1 MLSYYSAIQFCV
13 TDLLDL
19 PAEPRI
25 SIHFNIRKIG
35 EKLSQHKLISAL
47 LARSQSDVWREARLE
62 WEYVTLY
69 KGRGQDS
76 CLCGHTP
83 IIELCEIRNKLNDN
97 TAIVGNCCVKRFLNI
112 QTDLI
117 FHAVKRIE
125 RDHTRSVNLRTLNQ
139 AISEAWITEWEYDFY
154 KKIQKKQFRK
164 LSPKRAAKK
173 IEVNHKILR
182 RIHNRRR

>member
-1 MLSYYSAIQFCV
+1 M
-13 TDLLDL
+13 
-19 PAEPRI
+19 
-25 SIHFNIRKIG
+25 
-35 EKLSQHKLISAL
+35 SQHKLITAL
-47 LARSQSDVWREARLE
+47 LALSQSEVWRRAQRE
-62 WEYVTLY
+62 WEFVTIY
-69 KGRGQDS
+69 KGNGEDS

-83 IIELCEIRNKLNDN
+83 IIELCEIRNKLNDS

-117 FHAVKRIE
+117 FDAVKRIE
-125 RDHTRSVNLRTLNQ
+125 RDPTRSVNLHTLNQ

-154 KKIQKKQFRK
+154 KQIQKKQFRK

-182 RIHNRRR
+182 RIRNHRR